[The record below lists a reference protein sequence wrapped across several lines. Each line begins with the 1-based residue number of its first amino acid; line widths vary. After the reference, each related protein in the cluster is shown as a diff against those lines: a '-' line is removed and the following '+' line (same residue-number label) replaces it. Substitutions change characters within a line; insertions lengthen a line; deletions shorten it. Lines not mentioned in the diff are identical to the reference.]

1 MNESDKTTSRQRQN
15 CPLGWFFGAM
25 FVIPVVAAVFF
36 YEGGEAGHQATTT
49 TPANAPSVTTGSSGS
64 GSPNR

>member
-15 CPLGWFFGAM
+15 SPLGWIFGAI
-25 FVIPVVAAVFF
+25 FVIAVVAAVFF
-36 YEGGEAGHQATTT
+36 YDGRDAGHQATTT